1 MKALISNQSPWL
13 CRTTIFLMLAV
24 SCSKQVAAPHL
35 YPAGTP
41 ADSSETVSLDTP
53 AIAKLFASL
62 PIGHEQMQE
71 VHDAASSSTDGGY
84 DEEYTL
90 ERLINAPGCGVGQ
103 STTKAGREYSLP
115 LRDMLADYLGAGTK
129 GGSQEEVEAFLNSLS
144 ESDLQIYWPYS
155 EDWDG
160 EELPIVTFDPGY
172 GSEYNYG
179 YRISRDKDGFHAV
192 DSVYVDEQVA
202 MKHPVWVINTN
213 DDALYT
219 PLDLFR
225 PAQSASAKRLAAE
238 SVAVESVAVESATA
252 ESMAVESSTAQSA
265 SAENVTAQSVATESK
280 SGSRTLYMKS
290 FKMLRHYDSWF
301 RGASEF
307 FIKCGSVNGFSASTE
322 AELKLYS
329 PSVTDF
335 LVVIRRKY
343 LNMDMPFDAII
354 LTDFTNQLENLTFLI
369 TEDDGGTQTS
379 WKCSATVKIKSK
391 SYGFDVEIPYNEKDD
406 IVWRGQLSAGF
417 FQKEDIVTGRF
428 GDVMVTF
435 ALE

>member
-1 MKALISNQSPWL
+1 MKALESNQCPL
-13 CRTTIFLMLAV
+13 LICRTILILMLAG
-24 SCSKQVAAPHL
+24 SCSKQVTPPQM
-35 YPAGTP
+35 YPTETP
-41 ADSSETVSLDTP
+41 PDSSETVSLDTP
-53 AIAKLFASL
+53 ALAKIFASL
-62 PIGHEQMQE
+62 PIGREQMQE

-103 STTKAGREYSLP
+103 NETKAGRQYALP

-179 YRISRDKDGFHAV
+179 YRISRDENGFHAV
-192 DSVYVDEQVA
+192 DSVYVDEKVA
-202 MKHPVWVINTN
+202 MEHPVWVINTN

-219 PLDLFR
+219 PLDLFS
-225 PAQSASAKRLAAE
+225 P
-238 SVAVESVAVESATA
+238 
-252 ESMAVESSTAQSA
+252 
-265 SAENVTAQSVATESK
+265 AQSVAEESTSAEGATPKSVAAESSTVQSANSESVTAGSVTQESVAQESK
-280 SGSRTLYMKS
+280 SGSRMLYMKS

-301 RGASEF
+301 KGASEF
-307 FIKCGSVNGFSASTE
+307 FIKCGSVNGFTASTE

-354 LTDFTNQLENLTFLI
+354 LTDFTNQLENLAFLI

-379 WKCSATVKIKSK
+379 WKCSATVKVKSK
-391 SYGFDVEIPYNEKDD
+391 SYGFDVDIPYNEKDD

>member
-1 MKALISNQSPWL
+1 MYTAE
-13 CRTTIFLMLAV
+13 
-24 SCSKQVAAPHL
+24 
-35 YPAGTP
+35 TP
-41 ADSSETVSLDTP
+41 TDSSETVSLDTP
-53 AIAKLFASL
+53 ALAKLFASL
-62 PIGHEQMQE
+62 PIGREQMQE

-103 STTKAGREYSLP
+103 NKTKAGRQYTLP

-202 MKHPVWVINTN
+202 MEHPVWVINTN

-225 PAQSASAKRLAAE
+225 PEQSM
-238 SVAVESVAVESATA
+238 VAESATA
-252 ESMAVESSTAQSA
+252 ESV
-265 SAENVTAQSVATESK
+265 SAESVAQESK
-280 SGSRTLYMKS
+280 SGSRMLYMKS

-354 LTDFTNQLENLTFLI
+354 LTDFTNQLENLAFLI

-391 SYGFDVEIPYNEKDD
+391 SYGFDVDIPYNEKDD

-417 FQKEDIVTGRF
+417 FQEEDSVTGRF

>member
-1 MKALISNQSPWL
+1 MKALGSNQSPLL
-13 CRTTIFLMLAV
+13 CRTALILLLAA
-24 SCSKQVAAPHL
+24 SCSKQVTPPQV
-35 YPAGTP
+35 YPAETP
-41 ADSSETVSLDTP
+41 PDSSETVSLDTP
-53 AIAKLFASL
+53 ALAKLFASL
-62 PIGHEQMQE
+62 PIGYEQMQE
-71 VHDAASSSTDGGY
+71 VHDAARSSTDGGY

-103 STTKAGREYSLP
+103 DETRAGKQYSVP
-115 LRDMLADYLGAGTK
+115 LRDMLADYLGVGTK

-192 DSVYVDEQVA
+192 DSVYVDEKIA
-202 MKHPVWVINTN
+202 MEHPVWVINTN

-219 PLDLFR
+219 PLDLFS
-225 PAQSASAKRLAAE
+225 PEQSKRAAE
-238 SVAVESVAVESATA
+238 KNLVV
-252 ESMAVESSTAQSA
+252 
-265 SAENVTAQSVATESK
+265 ENVTAKSVTQDSK
-280 SGSRTLYMKS
+280 SGSRMLYMKS

-301 RGASEF
+301 KGASEF

-354 LTDFTNQLENLTFLI
+354 LTDFTNQLENLAFLI

-379 WKCSATVKIKSK
+379 WKCSATVKVKSK
-391 SYGFDVEIPYNEKDD
+391 SYGFDVDIPYNEKDD

>member
-1 MKALISNQSPWL
+1 MKALNPNQSPLL
-13 CRTTIFLMLAV
+13 CRTLLILMLVV
-24 SCSKQVAAPHL
+24 SCSKQVTPPQV
-35 YPAGTP
+35 YPPETP
-41 ADSSETVSLDTP
+41 ADSSETASLDTP

-62 PIGHEQMQE
+62 PIEREQMQE

-103 STTKAGREYSLP
+103 SETKAGRQYSRP

-129 GGSQEEVEAFLNSLS
+129 GGSTTEVEAFLNSLS

-179 YRISRDKDGFHAV
+179 YKISRDKDGFHAV

-202 MKHPVWVINTN
+202 MEHPVWVINSN

-225 PAQSASAKRLAAE
+225 PVQSASA
-238 SVAVESVAVESATA
+238 T
-252 ESMAVESSTAQSA
+252 T
-265 SAENVTAQSVATESK
+265 K
-280 SGSRTLYMKS
+280 SGSRMLYMKS

-322 AELKLYS
+322 SELKLYS

-354 LTDFTNQLENLTFLI
+354 LTDFTNQLENLAFLI

-379 WKCSATVKIKSK
+379 WKCSATVKVKSK
-391 SYGFDVEIPYNEKDD
+391 SYGFDVDIPYNEKDD

-417 FQKEDIVTGRF
+417 FQKEDTVTGRF